1 MAEPRIPFE
10 AAQEKPLQFFGET
23 ALPAESLGG
32 DPLVSIGP
40 VRMQGVVTFVDP
52 EYLLD
57 ADISF
62 SGELTCARCVS
73 PYRFSESLPVH
84 LRLRKRPSAAPRAEK
99 ARAGSRDEEE
109 TEMDP
114 EELDVVL
121 YDEPVLPFDDIAREQ
136 VLMAL
141 PMKPLCREECRGLCP
156 ECGADWNAGDCACE
170 KEKMD
175 PRLEVL
181 KSLK

>member
-1 MAEPRIPFE
+1 MPEPRIPFE
-10 AAQEKPLQFFGET
+10 AAQEKPLEFFGET
-23 ALPAESLGG
+23 TLPVDSLGG

-52 EYLLD
+52 DYLLD
-57 ADISF
+57 ADVSF
-62 SGELTCARCVS
+62 SGELTCSRCVS
-73 PYRFSESLPVH
+73 PYGFSESVPVH
-84 LRLRKRPSAAPRAEK
+84 LRLKKRPPAPRPEK
-99 ARAGSRDEEE
+99 VRAGSRLEEE
-109 TEMDP
+109 AEMDP
-114 EELDVVL
+114 EELDVVP
-121 YDEPVLPFDDIAREQ
+121 YDEAVLPFDDIAREQ

-156 ECGADWNAGDCACE
+156 ECGADWNAGECACD
-170 KEKMD
+170 KAKID